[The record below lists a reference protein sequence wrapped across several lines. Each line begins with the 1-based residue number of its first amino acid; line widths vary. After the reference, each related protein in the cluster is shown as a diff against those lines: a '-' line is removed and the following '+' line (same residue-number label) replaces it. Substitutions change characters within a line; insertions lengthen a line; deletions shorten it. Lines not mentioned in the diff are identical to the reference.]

1 MRIGFIVLKAV
12 ITSLIFVAIYWIFNS
27 IWGDGQR
34 FTAED
39 ARTAIISGLIFLL
52 IYSVSTY
59 FFDKRKLKRSAST
72 E

>member
-1 MRIGFIVLKAV
+1 MRVGLIVLKAV
-12 ITSLIFVAIYWIFNS
+12 ITSLIFVVVYWIFNS
-27 IWGDGQR
+27 IWGDGQG

-39 ARTAIISGLIFLL
+39 VRTAVISGLIFFL

-59 FFDKRKLKRSAST
+59 LFDKRKMKRSTSS